1 MNHSVQKQDGSD
13 WFFLIF
19 ALHSSHRFISNASF
33 YSFVTRNLEGFRVN
47 NTIGG
52 IQEMA
57 KKTNP
62 KAKKLKDMSAGE
74 RAAAGARNPH
84 PAAKARTRYA
94 YILLASRR

>member
-1 MNHSVQKQDGSD
+1 
-13 WFFLIF
+13 
-19 ALHSSHRFISNASF
+19 
-33 YSFVTRNLEGFRVN
+33 
-47 NTIGG
+47 
-52 IQEMA
+52 MA

-84 PAAKARTRYA
+84 PAAKTRTRYA